1 MIIPDGGKEC
11 RRGVAAEVIW
21 NTGCQGLSTGAGYP
35 NKTGAFHSAHSATSA
50 VWDGWRDQPTSTPGT
65 AGGTVAAAGSRRT
78 LAAGD
83 ACGLQ
88 RCAR

>member
-11 RRGVAAEVIW
+11 RRGVTAEVIW
-21 NTGCQGLSTGAGYP
+21 NTACQGLSTGAGYP
-35 NKTGAFHSAHSATSA
+35 NKTGAFHSGHSAPSA
-50 VWDGWRDQPTSTPGT
+50 VWDGQQDQQTSTPGT
-65 AGGTVAAAGSRRT
+65 AGGTAAAVGGRRT
-78 LAAGD
+78 LAAWG